1 MRHIKTTGLILQS
14 WAVFACNDSSFKA
27 MPPAAEPA
35 KVVVEEALTSG
46 VDSGDAGAVPPS
58 APVAEPPKVEDLG
71 SLTDKHAISLKVDVV
86 FGIDTSASMDDEL
99 INTQNNLQKMITTLT
114 TGKLDPRIHL
124 LLDQVM
130 TLPAGTD
137 PNKVAYVRQRIDSGD
152 AISRLNNLFAGQY
165 AASYM
170 TIMNTPM
177 ATPMAFR
184 KDAKLEIVVITDDNG
199 SGDGNLA
206 ANFDPNKTL
215 KATFNAIMGLP
226 NSAVG
231 DNCDL
236 AAVGTEYMTLAAASG
251 GTTLDLCSPDW
262 SALITRLSNEMV
274 KRSVTFALTK
284 KPADPKNM
292 NVRIAGTLL
301 AAEDWTYDPEK
312 NAVTL
317 IKTDQVKDTAILT
330 INYNPA
336 PN

>member
-1 MRHIKTTGLILQS
+1 MRNLRTTGFVLHSLAI
-14 WAVFACNDSSFKA
+14 FACNESSFKA
-27 MPPAAEPA
+27 MPAPVPEPVVKAA
-35 KVVVEEALTSG
+35 EEALTSAVDAG
-46 VDSGDAGAVPPS
+46 DSGAPKPVPVPEPS
-58 APVAEPPKVEDLG
+58 KVEDLG
-71 SLTDKHAISLKVDVV
+71 SITDKHTISLKVDIV

-99 INTQNNLQKMITTLT
+99 INTQNNIQKMITTLS
-114 TGKLDPRIHL
+114 TGKLDHRIHL
-124 LLDQVM
+124 LLDQAM

-137 PNKVAYVRQRIDSGD
+137 PTKVAYVRQRIDSGD

-170 TIMNTPM
+170 SIMNAPM

-215 KATFNAIMGLP
+215 KATFNGIIGLP

-236 AAVGTEYMTLAAASG
+236 AGLGTEYSTLAAASG
-251 GTTLDLCSPDW
+251 GTTLDLCATDW
-262 SALITRLSNEMV
+262 SALITRLSTDMV
-274 KRSVTFALTK
+274 KRSVTFSLSK
-284 KPADPKNM
+284 KPNDPKNM

-301 AAEDWTYDPEK
+301 AAADWTYDAQK

-317 IKTDQVKDTAILT
+317 IKTDQVKDTAELS

-336 PN
+336 G